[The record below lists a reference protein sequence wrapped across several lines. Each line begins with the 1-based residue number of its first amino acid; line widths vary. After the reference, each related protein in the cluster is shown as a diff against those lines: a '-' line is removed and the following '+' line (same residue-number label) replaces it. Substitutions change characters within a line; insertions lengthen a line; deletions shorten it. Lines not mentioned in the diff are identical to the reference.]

1 MHISGSRRGVLLL
14 LLSQL
19 MALSLMML
27 SPTPVAAQT
36 LTPRVS
42 EFTLANGMQ
51 VVVIPDTR
59 APVVTHFV
67 WYRVGSA
74 DEPIGVSG
82 IAHFLEHLMFKSTDK
97 IASGDFSRI
106 VSRLGGQDNAFTSYD
121 MTAYYQRISKDRLPK
136 MMEMEADRMVNLK
149 LDEKEVITERA
160 VIIEERRSRT
170 ENNPSAI
177 LGEQMSAALYQN
189 HHYGI
194 PIIGWMHEMEKL
206 SREDALAFYKRHYAP
221 NNSILVIAGDVT
233 PEEVKTLAEAT
244 YGKIPPNP
252 AITPRVR
259 PQEPPSRAPRRVEL
273 KDPRAGNASVR
284 RSYIAPAYRKAAP
297 GEAEA
302 LHVLMKIAGGGSTSR
317 LYQRLVA
324 EQKLASSAGGY
335 YSGSALDS
343 GSIGIYAVAAQGV
356 GLDKVEEG
364 FDAVLHELRTTPVKA
379 DELERAKKSLIADFI
394 YEADSQSAL
403 ARRYGEGLVIGQTIA
418 EINEWP
424 NAVARVTAEDVQKVA
439 EKYFDIRAS
448 VTGTLIPV
456 EAGPEASAGKTA
468 PAQQPASTPAKAP
481 AAAPARKG

>member
-1 MHISGSRRGVLLL
+1 MHISGSGRGMLLVLT
-14 LLSQL
+14 QL

-27 SPTPVAAQT
+27 SPSPSAAQS
-36 LTPRVS
+36 LAPRIS
-42 EFTLANGMQ
+42 EFMLGNGMQ

-74 DEPIGVSG
+74 DEPAGVSG

-97 IASGDFSRI
+97 IPSGEFSKI
-106 VSRLGGQDNAFTSYD
+106 VSRLGGQDNAFTSHD

-136 MMEMEADRMVNLK
+136 MMEMEADRMVNLR
-149 LDEKEVITERA
+149 LDEKDVNTERA

-170 ENNPSAI
+170 ENNPSSI
-177 LGEQMSAALYQN
+177 LAEQMSAALYQN
-189 HHYGI
+189 HPYRI

-206 SREDALAFYKRHYAP
+206 SREDALNFYKRHYAP
-221 NNSILVIAGDVT
+221 NNAILVVAGDVT
-233 PEEVKTLAEAT
+233 AEEVKKLAEAT
-244 YGKIPPNP
+244 YGKVPANP

-259 PQEPPSRAPRRVEL
+259 TQEPPARAARRVEL

-284 RSYIAPAYRKAAP
+284 RYYLAPAYRNAAP

-302 LHVLMKIAGGGSTSR
+302 LHVMMKIAGQGATSR

-324 EQKLASSAGGY
+324 EQKVASSAGGW
-335 YSGSALDS
+335 YSGSNLDS

-356 GLDKVEEG
+356 DLDKVEAA
-364 FDAVLHELRTTPVKA
+364 FDGVLHELRAELVTP
-379 DELERAKKSLIADFI
+379 DELERAKKAYIADFI

-403 ARRYGEGLVIGQTIA
+403 ARRYGEGLVIGQSIA
-418 EINEWP
+418 QINDWP
-424 NAVARVTAEDVQKVA
+424 NAIAKVTAEDVRRVA
-439 EKYFDIRAS
+439 DKYFDIRAS

-456 EAGPEASAGKTA
+456 PPEPEADTVAK
-468 PAQQPASTPAKAP
+468 QQVTPASTPAKAP
-481 AAAPARKG
+481 AAVPANKG